1 MSIVKLKMSVF
12 LTQSKTLIQSKRF
25 IWKMVNVLQ
34 KLLTSLKPLMGR
46 AMADAH
52 YGGSM
57 RTFT

>member
-34 KLLTSLKPLMGR
+34 KLLTYLKPLMGR
-46 AMADAH
+46 AN
-52 YGGSM
+52 G
-57 RTFT
+57 